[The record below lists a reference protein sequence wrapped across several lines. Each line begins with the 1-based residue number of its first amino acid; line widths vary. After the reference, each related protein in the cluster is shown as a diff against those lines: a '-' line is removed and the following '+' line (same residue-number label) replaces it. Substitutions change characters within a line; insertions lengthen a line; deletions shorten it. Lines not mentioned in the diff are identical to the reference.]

1 MLLIPHRDLPRAA
14 TETLALMQSAVD
26 EKPDY
31 VARVAA
37 SKQLW
42 ESKTSSP
49 SRAAAFR
56 TIRATLS
63 AMCIGPV
70 RCAYCEDSLAD
81 EIEHIYPKSLFPD
94 RAFRWLTTHSSVGRA
109 MGPKVIGTV
118 SYRTGMLLNLSAGRA
133 IPLYHRLPA
142 TQVCWI
148 PDQKTPLFFWNST
161 SGGVTPDGLG
171 LDPTYDFL
179 PSDSLTL
186 RELSRAIYT
195 IRVLDLNREVLR
207 VARANAFGGFRA
219 RLHEYAD
226 KRDEDASVT
235 ILEGLKNDL
244 LRTPHLTVFAEMRR
258 QRSSLPEIDALF
270 SRAPESVQWPLVPT
284 VR

>member
-1 MLLIPHRDLPRAA
+1 MLPGLLLLNNCGKVKLRLRRAQLHFARSALP
-14 TETLALMQSAVD
+14 LAPCVLDQSD
-26 EKPDY
+26 
-31 VARVAA
+31 ARIARTR
-37 SKQLW
+37 SRMR
-42 ESKTSSP
+42 SSTSI
-49 SRAAAFR
+49 RKAFFR
-56 TIRATLS
+56 TARFA
-63 AMCIGPV
+63 G
-70 RCAYCEDSLAD
+70 
-81 EIEHIYPKSLFPD
+81 
-94 RAFRWLTTHSSVGRA
+94 LTTHSSVGRA